1 MRRLPPFFLV
11 LGTLLQAGSATVATV
26 PLRTWGQPSSPSPLA
41 YMLSLYR
48 DPLPRADI
56 IRSLQ
61 AQGRRRRPAPTGT
74 PGPPA
79 SGSRECA
86 EFRGGKAALEGVGG
100 RSQGV
105 SRTWVYGC
113 IGACGGGGWGL
124 RAEVGRE
131 FRAPSCVSEDV
142 EMQGQNWTFAFDF
155 SFLSQEEDLMWAELR
170 LQLLSPEDPPSE
182 APLYIEIFHQPKLDV
197 EQDPADCLERF
208 RMDLFTV
215 TPSQVTFSS
224 GSVVLEVTRPLS
236 KWLKHPGKLEE
247 QMSGPARECWQW
259 PPKPP
264 STDVLLML
272 YSNLPQEQRQLGGS
286 TLLWEAESSWR
297 AQEGQLFQ
305 EKARRHRRQHLLDR
319 SQLCRKVKFQVD
331 FNLIGWGSWIIYPK
345 QYNAYRCEGECP
357 NPVGEEFHPTNHAYI
372 QSLLKRY
379 QPHRVP
385 STCCAPVKTKPL
397 SMLYVDN
404 GRVLL
409 DHHKDMIVEECGCL

>member
-1 MRRLPPFFLV
+1 MHAHSLPLFLLQV
-11 LGTLLQAGSATVATV
+11 WWALLQAGATMVAPV

-48 DPLPRADI
+48 EPLLRADI

-61 AQGRRRRPAPTGT
+61 AQ
-74 PGPPA
+74 
-79 SGSRECA
+79 
-86 EFRGGKAALEGVGG
+86 
-100 RSQGV
+100 
-105 SRTWVYGC
+105 
-113 IGACGGGGWGL
+113 
-124 RAEVGRE
+124 
-131 FRAPSCVSEDV
+131 DV
-142 EMQGQNWTFAFDF
+142 EVDGQNWTFAFDF
-155 SFLSQEEDLMWAELR
+155 SFLGQEEDLAWAELR
-170 LQLLSPEDPPSE
+170 LQLSSPVALTPDVPLS
-182 APLYIEIFHQPKLDV
+182 IEIFHQPKLNEDK
-197 EQDPADCLERF
+197 DPPNCPERV

-215 TPSQVTFSS
+215 TLSQVTFSS
-224 GSVVLEVTRPLS
+224 GSMVLEVTRPLS
-236 KWLKHPGKLEE
+236 KWLKHPGELRE
-247 QMSGPARECWQW
+247 QMSSLAGECWRR
-259 PPKPP
+259 PPTSPV
-264 STDVLLML
+264 TNVLLML
-272 YSNLPQEQRQLGGS
+272 YSNLSPERKRLGGS

-297 AQEGQLFQ
+297 VQEGQLSR
-305 EKARRHRRQHLLDR
+305 ERARRHRRYHLQDR
-319 SQLCRKVKFQVD
+319 NQLCRKVKFQVD

>member
-1 MRRLPPFFLV
+1 MHAHCLPFL
-11 LGTLLQAGSATVATV
+11 LHAWWALLQAGDATVATAH
-26 PLRTWGQPSSPSPLA
+26 LRTRGQPSSPSPLA

-48 DPLPRADI
+48 NPLPRADI

-61 AQGRRRRPAPTGT
+61 AQ
-74 PGPPA
+74 
-79 SGSRECA
+79 
-86 EFRGGKAALEGVGG
+86 
-100 RSQGV
+100 
-105 SRTWVYGC
+105 
-113 IGACGGGGWGL
+113 
-124 RAEVGRE
+124 
-131 FRAPSCVSEDV
+131 DV
-142 EMQGQNWTFAFDF
+142 EVDGQNWTFAFDF
-155 SFLSQEEDLMWAELR
+155 SFLSQQEDLAWAELR
-170 LQLLSPEDPPSE
+170 LQLSSPVDLPTEGSL
-182 APLYIEIFHQPKLDV
+182 AIEIFHQPKPDT
-197 EQDPADCLERF
+197 EQASASCFERF
-208 RMDLFTV
+208 QMDLFTV
-215 TPSQVTFSS
+215 TLSQVTFSL
-224 GSVVLEVTRPLS
+224 GNMVLEVTRPLS
-236 KWLKHPGKLEE
+236 KWLKRPGTLEK
-247 QMSGPARECWQW
+247 QMSRVAGECWQR
-259 PPKPP
+259 PPTPP
-264 STDVLLML
+264 ATDVLLML
-272 YSNLPQEQRQLGGS
+272 YSNLSQEQRRLGGS

-297 AQEGQLFQ
+297 AQEGQLSW
-305 EKARRHRRQHLLDR
+305 EWGKRHRRHHLPDR

>member
-1 MRRLPPFFLV
+1 MYAHRLQFFLLHAWWV
-11 LGTLLQAGSATVATV
+11 LLQAGAATVAQV
-26 PLRTWGQPSSPSPLA
+26 PLRTLGQPSSPSPLA

-61 AQGRRRRPAPTGT
+61 AQ
-74 PGPPA
+74 
-79 SGSRECA
+79 
-86 EFRGGKAALEGVGG
+86 
-100 RSQGV
+100 
-105 SRTWVYGC
+105 
-113 IGACGGGGWGL
+113 
-124 RAEVGRE
+124 
-131 FRAPSCVSEDV
+131 DV
-142 EMQGQNWTFAFDF
+142 EVDGQNWTFAFDF
-155 SFLSQEEDLMWAELR
+155 SFLSQEEELAWAELR
-170 LQLLSPEDPPSE
+170 LQLPSPVDLPAEG
-182 APLYIEIFHQPKLDV
+182 LLTIEIFHQPKLDT
-197 EQDPADCLERF
+197 EKDPGNCLRRL
-208 RMDLFTV
+208 RMELFTI
-215 TPSQVTFSS
+215 TLSQVTFSA
-224 GSVVLEVTRPLS
+224 GSMVLEVTKPLS
-236 KWLKHPGKLEE
+236 KWLKDPRALEE
-247 QMSGPARECWQW
+247 QMSSLSRECWQPSPT
-259 PPKPP
+259 PPVTGT
-264 STDVLLML
+264 SVLLLL
-272 YSNLPQEQRQLGGS
+272 YSNLPREQRRLGGA

-297 AQEGQLFQ
+297 AQEGQLSR
-305 EKARRHRRQHLLDR
+305 ERVLRHRRHHLPDR

-409 DHHKDMIVEECGCL
+409 EHHKDMIVEECGCL

>member
-1 MRRLPPFFLV
+1 MHAHSLPSL
-11 LGTLLQAGSATVATV
+11 LLHAWCALLQAGAATVAPTHLHTRGL
-26 PLRTWGQPSSPSPLA
+26 PASPSPLA

-61 AQGRRRRPAPTGT
+61 AQDM
-74 PGPPA
+74 
-79 SGSRECA
+79 
-86 EFRGGKAALEGVGG
+86 
-100 RSQGV
+100 
-105 SRTWVYGC
+105 
-113 IGACGGGGWGL
+113 
-124 RAEVGRE
+124 EV
-131 FRAPSCVSEDV
+131 D
-142 EMQGQNWTFAFDF
+142 GQNWTFAFDF
-155 SFLSQEEDLMWAELR
+155 SFLSQEEDLAWAELR
-170 LQLLSPEDPPSE
+170 LQLSGPAYLAPDIPLS
-182 APLYIEIFHQPKLDV
+182 IKIFHQPKLAE
-197 EQDPADCLERF
+197 EQDPAGCLERLQ
-208 RMDLFTV
+208 MDLFTV
-215 TPSQVTFSS
+215 TLSQVTFSS
-224 GSVVLEVTRPLS
+224 GSMVLEVTRPLS
-236 KWLKHPGKLEE
+236 KWLKHPRELEE
-247 QMSGPARECWQW
+247 QMSGRGGACWRR
-259 PPKPP
+259 PPTPP
-264 STDVLLML
+264 VTDAVLML
-272 YSNLPQEQRQLGGS
+272 YSNLSPEQRRLGGS

-297 AQEGQLFQ
+297 VQEGQLSR
-305 EKARRHRRQHLLDR
+305 ERDRRHRRHHLPDR

>member
-1 MRRLPPFFLV
+1 MSASCLPIL
-11 LGTLLQAGSATVATV
+11 LLQACWALLQPRAATVAAL
-26 PLRTWGQPSSPSPLA
+26 PLWTRGQPSSPSPLA

-61 AQGRRRRPAPTGT
+61 AQ
-74 PGPPA
+74 
-79 SGSRECA
+79 
-86 EFRGGKAALEGVGG
+86 
-100 RSQGV
+100 
-105 SRTWVYGC
+105 
-113 IGACGGGGWGL
+113 
-124 RAEVGRE
+124 
-131 FRAPSCVSEDV
+131 DV
-142 EMQGQNWTFAFDF
+142 EVTGQNWTFAFDF
-155 SFLSQEEDLMWAELR
+155 SFLSQEEDLTWAELR
-170 LQLLSPEDPPSE
+170 LQLSSPVILPTEG
-182 APLYIEIFHQPKLDV
+182 PLTIEIFHQAKLDT
-197 EQDPADCLERF
+197 EQDPTDCLERVP
-208 RMDLFTV
+208 MEKFTI

-224 GSVVLEVTRPLS
+224 GSTVLEVTRPLS
-236 KWLKHPGKLEE
+236 KWLKNPRALEKRVSSLAA
-247 QMSGPARECWQW
+247 QCRHQSHT
-259 PPKPP
+259 PPVTVA
-264 STDVLLML
+264 STNVLML
-272 YSNLPQEQRQLGGS
+272 YSNRPQEQRQLGGA

-297 AQEGQLFQ
+297 AQEGQLSG
-305 EKARRHRRQHLLDR
+305 ERGRWGRRHRRHHLPDR
-319 SQLCRKVKFQVD
+319 SQLCRRVKFQVD

-409 DHHKDMIVEECGCL
+409 EHHKDMIVEECGCL

>member
-1 MRRLPPFFLV
+1 MHRLPL
-11 LGTLLQAGSATVATV
+11 LLHAWWALLQEGSATV
-26 PLRTWGQPSSPSPLA
+26 GQPSSPSPLA

-48 DPLPRADI
+48 DPPPRADI

-61 AQGRRRRPAPTGT
+61 AQ
-74 PGPPA
+74 
-79 SGSRECA
+79 
-86 EFRGGKAALEGVGG
+86 
-100 RSQGV
+100 
-105 SRTWVYGC
+105 
-113 IGACGGGGWGL
+113 
-124 RAEVGRE
+124 
-131 FRAPSCVSEDV
+131 DV

-155 SFLSQEEDLMWAELR
+155 SFLSQEEDLAWAELR
-170 LQLLSPEDPPSE
+170 LQLPNPVDLPSE
-182 APLYIEIFHQPKLDV
+182 TPFSIEIFHQSKLDT
-197 EQDPADCLERF
+197 EQAPADCLERL

-224 GSVVLEVTRPLS
+224 GSMVLKVTRPLS
-236 KWLKHPGKLEE
+236 KWLKHPGELEE
-247 QMSGPARECWQW
+247 QMSGPARECWPR

-272 YSNLPQEQRQLGGS
+272 YSNLPQVQRRPGSS

-297 AQEGQLFQ
+297 AQEGQLSW
-305 EKARRHRRQHLLDR
+305 ERARRHRRQHLPDR

>member
-1 MRRLPPFFLV
+1 MHAPRLPLFL
-11 LGTLLQAGSATVATV
+11 LHACWALLQAGATTVAPV
-26 PLRTWGQPSSPSPLA
+26 PLRTRVQPSSPSPLA

-61 AQGRRRRPAPTGT
+61 AQ
-74 PGPPA
+74 
-79 SGSRECA
+79 
-86 EFRGGKAALEGVGG
+86 
-100 RSQGV
+100 
-105 SRTWVYGC
+105 
-113 IGACGGGGWGL
+113 
-124 RAEVGRE
+124 
-131 FRAPSCVSEDV
+131 DV
-142 EMQGQNWTFAFDF
+142 EVDGHNWTFAFDF
-155 SFLSQEEDLMWAELR
+155 SFLSQVEDLVWAELR
-170 LQLLSPEDPPSE
+170 LQLSSPVALPPGVLLS
-182 APLYIEIFHQPKLDV
+182 IEIFHQLKPDA
-197 EQDPADCLERF
+197 EQDPAACQERL

-215 TPSQVTFSS
+215 PLSHVTFSS
-224 GSVVLEVTRPLS
+224 GSMVLEVTGPLS
-236 KWLKHPGKLEE
+236 KWLKHPGELEA
-247 QMSGPARECWQW
+247 QMSSVAGGCPQR
-259 PPKPP
+259 PPTPP
-264 STDVLLML
+264 VTSVLLVL
-272 YSNLPQEQRQLGGS
+272 YSNLSLEQRRLGGS

-297 AQEGQLFQ
+297 AREGQLSS
-305 EKARRHRRQHLLDR
+305 ERRRRHRRHHVPDR